1 MIEMIR
7 EYNESD
13 YNIVN
18 VLGRDVDPLF
28 RLNFSPVSKCFVY
41 EVDEEVV
48 GFIIADI
55 FDDRAEIID
64 IAVDVMYRNKKIG
77 DKLLK
82 HIIDIC
88 KNNKCDNITLEVK
101 IDNKP
106 ALKLYKNNEF
116 KIISVRKKYY
126 KDGNTDAYLM
136 QRKF

>member
-1 MIEMIR
+1 MIR

-64 IAVDVMYRNKKIG
+64 I
-77 DKLLK
+77 
-82 HIIDIC
+82 C

-116 KIISVRKKYY
+116 KIVSVRKKYY